1 MNLPA
6 VMAQALRR
14 LRRAGRSGELLIL
27 MMAVAVAVASHAA
40 VALFSERMSQAI
52 SAQTGDTLG
61 GDWLFSSRNPLPG
74 TLTGEIAARSLQTS
88 SQTVFPSVVFVDQ
101 TSALASVKAVDAA
114 FPTRGSLRVAD
125 RPFESGQS
133 VQGGPPP
140 GEAWG
145 DARLWQALAVQA
157 PGVSV
162 QLGGR
167 ALTLTRVVIDEPGRG
182 AGFSDLAPRLLV
194 NLEDAA
200 ASGLLNEGARAQYGL
215 LARADAEGRAAL
227 GALALP
233 DDVRRTSPQGS
244 RPEPAAPPACWLPS
258 PSH

>member
-1 MNLPA
+1 M
-6 VMAQALRR
+6 
-14 LRRAGRSGELLIL
+14 
-27 MMAVAVAVASHAA
+27 
-40 VALFSERMSQAI
+40 
-52 SAQTGDTLG
+52 
-61 GDWLFSSRNPLPG
+61 
-74 TLTGEIAARSLQTS
+74 
-88 SQTVFPSVVFVDQ
+88 
-101 TSALASVKAVDAA
+101 
-114 FPTRGSLRVAD
+114 
-125 RPFESGQS
+125 
-133 VQGGPPP
+133 
-140 GEAWG
+140 
-145 DARLWQALAVQA
+145 
-157 PGVSV
+157 

-244 RPEPAAPPACWLPS
+244 RPELTQALARADTFLAVASSAASLLAAAAIPGSLLPQRNVATDPAAVAAFERVLPLLIEAFGRAVGHQACGLS
-258 PSH
+258 PNPHQQP